1 MFHRHKILSININKS
16 EYLPVFQGVIT
27 CGSVTMEGCGGKTIH
42 GFGVIKVM
50 KEEVIVVEKG
60 RVSRREA

>member
-1 MFHRHKILSININKS
+1 
-16 EYLPVFQGVIT
+16 
-27 CGSVTMEGCGGKTIH
+27 MEGCGGKTIH